1 MFDTQAFIPKNQP
14 NKLNKPLLLICKRGL
29 FSGVPKETRTPDRRL
44 RRPLLYPTE
53 LWAQM
58 ERVKGIEPS
67 QSAWKADV
75 LPLNYT
81 RLCVFINIIHVLKKS
96 SVFFKKMIF
105 FSQKSIEKVNA
116 QGKKFSVR

>member
-1 MFDTQAFIPKNQP
+1 MVVGDGFEPSKTWSVDLQSTAFGRSAIP
-14 NKLNKPLLLICKRGL
+14 PL
-29 FSGVPKETRTPDRRL
+29 
-44 RRPLLYPTE
+44 
-53 LWAQM
+53 

-105 FSQKSIEKVNA
+105 FSQMSIEKVNA
-116 QGKKFSVR
+116 QAKKFSVR